1 MRDTQISYT
10 NSLLLFARKV
20 VCIRCMALSGDV
32 SGDALG
38 AHAPQVGWE
47 VRMAM
52 APGEQAPDV
61 DRELKA
67 CLHGPA

>member
-1 MRDTQISYT
+1 M
-10 NSLLLFARKV
+10 ARV
-20 VCIRCMALSGDV
+20 YQVMSA
-32 SGDALG
+32 GDALG
-38 AHAPQVGWE
+38 PHVPQVGRE